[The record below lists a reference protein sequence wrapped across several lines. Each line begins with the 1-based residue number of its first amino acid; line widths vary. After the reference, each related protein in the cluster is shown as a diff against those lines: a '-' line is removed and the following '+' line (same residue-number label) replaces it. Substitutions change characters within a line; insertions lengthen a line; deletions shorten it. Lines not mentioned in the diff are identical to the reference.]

1 MFAVTWDLFEAAEIR
16 RTSDGADGDIK
27 VGDLTTRPGM
37 DDWRDIVIHFGI
49 PNIRIEMGWMTI
61 NYISYYNVY
70 VYIYMYVYIYIYVC
84 MYIIYIYVTVYICIY
99 ICIYIYMYI
108 YIISKLVNYVP

>member
-70 VYIYMYVYIYIYVC
+70 VYIYVCIHIYIYIYVC
-84 MYIIYIYVTVYICIY
+84 MYVYYIYICNCIYMYIY
-99 ICIYIYMYI
+99 ICIYIYI
-108 YIISKLVNYVP
+108 YHIKVG